1 MCVGGNHWVGVG
13 GSVSVGTTVPTV
25 GVPEGV
31 SVDVVVGV
39 GVAFWAS
46 GFRNNIEMP
55 MQ

>member
-1 MCVGGNHWVGVG
+1 
-13 GSVSVGTTVPTV
+13 V

-31 SVDVVVGV
+31 SVGVVVGV
-39 GVAFWAS
+39 GVGFWAS